1 MFNDSA
7 QHIVPPLGSPVRP
20 GWSGPGGCGRRAME
34 VVAPSQRKNWA
45 ALRAKVAAAA
55 QRKVSVAAA
64 AQWRLPPQD
73 NGGTWPFRIMA
84 VLLPRAEQRLA
95 ASLRISVGLRSRSS
109 ASAQHSGISHLN
121 LKRIPTSI

>member
-7 QHIVPPLGSPVRP
+7 QHIVPPLGSPVLP

-73 NGGTWPFRIMA
+73 NGGTWPFRIHGRA
-84 VLLPRAEQRLA
+84 FAASRAEARSFFADFSGPEVSLVGICTTQRY
-95 ASLRISVGLRSRSS
+95 
-109 ASAQHSGISHLN
+109 
-121 LKRIPTSI
+121 K